1 MALRPLLAR
10 PGARFTCAGDG
21 LCCTDIHALGP
32 LGRDEQKAFRLL
44 LPGALIRYTEPTFT
58 AIRPNDA
65 HGCPLLAPSGCAL
78 HANGGRLAKPNTCRR
93 FPYGLAE
100 TPRGGRVSTNH
111 RCPCRTLGER
121 SPLRLDEAEGSLG
134 DRAGR
139 LWADVAVGPRVAL
152 TARRRV
158 AFSTYEAVEA
168 ELFAQLEASGD
179 PFDALDARPM
189 PPLAETTWNE
199 IGHALRAEV
208 DGSAAGEAFGWFG
221 DALLHLSGALGPS
234 RRGRP
239 WADAFDR
246 AERRSPSPE
255 PAHAVFADWVADE
268 IWGLRWTLH
277 GPFDVA
283 RAELATRYAVG
294 RRIAQTLDARGARPD
309 RAAAEGVMVAELVGS
324 SSLWADVMR
333 ALRVAARHEADA
345 KRARRAKAPAGRAP
359 AGRAPARG

>member
-1 MALRPLLAR
+1 MPLRPLLAR
-10 PGARFTCAGDG
+10 PGARFACAGDG

-44 LPGALIRYTEPTFT
+44 LPGALIRYTNPTFT

-65 HGCPLLAPSGCAL
+65 RQCPLLAPTGCAL
-78 HANGGRLAKPNTCRR
+78 HANSGPLAKPNTCRR
-93 FPYGLAE
+93 FPYGLAS

-121 SPLRLDEAEGSLG
+121 PPLRLDDAERSLG

-139 LWADVAVGPRVAL
+139 LWADVDVGPRVAL
-152 TARRRV
+152 TASRRV
-158 AFSTYEAVEA
+158 AFSTYEALEA
-168 ELFAQLEASGD
+168 DLFARLEASGD
-179 PFDALDARPM
+179 PFDALDARPLA
-189 PPLAETTWNE
+189 PLADTSWAE
-199 IGHALRAEV
+199 IGHSLRAEV

-221 DALLHLSGALGPS
+221 DALLQLSGVLKPS
-234 RRGRP
+234 PRARP

-246 AERRSPSPE
+246 AEQRTPAPE
-255 PAHAVFADWVADE
+255 GAHSVFVDWVADE

-277 GPFDVA
+277 GPFDMA
-283 RAELATRYAVG
+283 RSELVTRYAVG
-294 RRIAQTLDARGARPD
+294 RRIAQTLDARGVRPD

-333 ALRVAARHEADA
+333 SLRVATRQEAARKA
-345 KRARRAKAPAGRAP
+345 KRAGAAPRARSKA
-359 AGRAPARG
+359 